1 MKKLFLILVFGLC
14 IANCTQNNS
23 QDDLYIKIINFVKAN
38 KTQFNEA
45 IDLAMN
51 KKFNK
56 INGLY
61 NKFCMQNSQICEFY
75 DKENLGINPQR
86 QGKIFDSICDRGES
100 QDCKT
105 LAFALKSFAN
115 GDDEML
121 LVVAIQG
128 MTLLQKACDL
138 GYEETCQVFSE
149 MIK

>member
-1 MKKLFLILVFGLC
+1 MKKLFLILVFALGV
-14 IANCTQNNS
+14 ANCAQNDL
-23 QDDLYIKIINFVKAN
+23 QDDLYVKIMDFVKTN
-38 KTQFNEA
+38 KTQFNQA
-45 IDLAMN
+45 VDLAMN

-75 DKENLGINPQR
+75 DADNLGLDPQR
-86 QGKIFDSICDRGES
+86 QAEIFDSICDKGKS

-121 LVVAIQG
+121 LVVAIQSLN
-128 MTLLQKACDL
+128 LLQKACDF
-138 GYEETCQVFSE
+138 GYKETCQAFNEIV
-149 MIK
+149 K